1 MGIALNNHHPQ
12 DRSKPWETI
21 DRGFLV
27 DIDIGRWRAETR
39 TTLAD
44 LELDPLHCAHV
55 EALQGL
61 TALGR
66 TYLLPKR
73 VILQLERAEQRG
85 RALVNH
91 YSFQVPAGMFMPVTA
106 CCRWREANSRA
117 EAAYFEMRDRICGL
131 MPQLRREVLDG
142 YVRLARQSFD
152 LLRERGV
159 SVGRTRPAFVNHYV
173 NRIAAQ
179 IPAVE
184 IVRQSFHWETSL
196 SYISLGVGGGP

>member
-27 DIDIGRWRAETR
+27 DINIGRWQAETR
-39 TTLAD
+39 TTPED
-44 LELDPLHCAHV
+44 LELDPQHCAHV

-66 TYLLPKR
+66 TYLLPRR
-73 VILQLERAEQRG
+73 VILQLERAELRG

-91 YSFQVPAGMFMPVTA
+91 YSSHVPAGMFMPVTA
-106 CCRWREANSRA
+106 CCRWRAANHRA
-117 EAAYFEMRDRICGL
+117 EAAYFDMRDRICGL

-142 YVRLARQSFD
+142 YVRIARQGFD
-152 LLRERGV
+152 LLRDRGV
-159 SVGRTRPAFVNHYV
+159 SVGRPDATG
-173 NRIAAQ
+173 
-179 IPAVE
+179 
-184 IVRQSFHWETSL
+184 VRQSLRQPHRRADSARRGCPPVL
-196 SYISLGVGGGP
+196 PLGDEPQLHLPRR